1 MLTSPTGTA
10 IGARGQITHLLT
22 FVCMCGVCVQEV
34 KEQELL
40 HLPDLLKL
48 QAQLESWVK
57 LVGGGSQTLLYH
69 LA

>member
-1 MLTSPTGTA
+1 
-10 IGARGQITHLLT
+10 
-22 FVCMCGVCVQEV
+22 MCGVCVQEV